1 MAGRAALTAALVLLA
16 ATAALADTLRGRVV
30 DPDGRAVAGA
40 QVSVSGA
47 TAAPLTA
54 VADASGAFAVDG
66 LPAGATVEVI
76 AWAPGFASSPAR
88 VVVSDTELELRLA
101 VTAVRETLTVT
112 ASQVDTPLSLL
123 GDSVTVLSREE
134 LDARQITTLGD
145 ALRLVPGF
153 SVARNGG
160 PGTVTSVFPRGGESD
175 YTMVLVDGVRM
186 NSFGGGLDF
195 SQVPI
200 DAAER
205 VEIVRGP
212 QSALYGS
219 DAIGGVVQVVTAR
232 GGPAVLDALG
242 EGRRPRLPPRG
253 WQRARLAGQLAG
265 RRRSAVHGR
274 RRLHRHGAG
283 RRLDRVE
290 RRQRAVGRVAR
301 AGLAGQRRHRP
312 VRHDALRR
320 LRPGLPRALR
330 LGPGRQLRRR
340 GSHVA
345 QPDRTALGGVRL
357 VQPLGA
363 ASSRVRLRAEAD
375 VADFDLE
382 YRSEFGSEG
391 ETARGHGRLQ
401 ADAAIAAGLSASF
414 GGEWVGES
422 GRSTYIVAGADEV
435 SVDRDVWAAFAEARW
450 QPAAR
455 LSFTGGA
462 RASRITRHSL
472 AGNPSAF
479 SPRPP
484 FEDDTVV
491 AVNPK
496 VTAAWSVV
504 SEGGASGTSTK
515 LHAAFGTGIR
525 PPDAF
530 EIAFTDNS
538 GLKPERST
546 SVEAGV
552 TQTFASGAVHADAT
566 WFHNSYDDLIVTV
579 GRFSSSSRYTT
590 DNIANA
596 RARGAELALTLRPAS
611 RLTARATY
619 TFLDS
624 EILAVDGTDGQA
636 PSPFVVGDPLLRRPR
651 HQGSVDVAWGTS
663 RVQAFATVSMRGDTL
678 DVEPN
683 FGTFGG
689 LYENEGHTVVTIG
702 GAWTIIPQI
711 TAFARLVNA
720 FDNQYRGHARVPC
733 AGPHGLCRTPCCCT
747 PLRSASPT
755 TRPVRCSRASRSRCR
770 RARSSAC
777 SGPTDRARRRCS
789 GSCRAPG
796 GRPAAWSASTTARWP
811 TTRAGPWPGGWPSC
825 RRRRSS
831 PSTTR

>member
-1 MAGRAALTAALVLLA
+1 MAGRAVLTTAVVLLA
-16 ATAALADTLRGRVV
+16 AATAQADTLRGRVV
-30 DPDGRAVAGA
+30 DPDGRPVAGA

-47 TAAPLTA
+47 TAAPLTTA
-54 VADASGAFAVDG
+54 ADASGVFVIAG
-66 LPAGATVEVI
+66 LPEGATVEVI
-76 AWAPGFASSPAR
+76 AWAPGFVSSPAR
-88 VVVSDTELELRLA
+88 MVVSDTELELRLA
-101 VTAVRETLTVT
+101 VSAVRETLTVT

-153 SVARNGG
+153 AVARNGG

-175 YTMVLVDGVRM
+175 YTLVLVDGVRM

-219 DAIGGVVQVVTAR
+219 DAIGGVVQVVTGR
-232 GGPAVLDALG
+232 GGPAVLDALV
-242 EGRRPRLPPRG
+242 EGGGRAARRAAVSARG
-253 WQRARLAGQLAG
+253 SLGNWQGAAAGQYMRDDGFTGVAPADG
-265 RRRSAVHGR
+265 STVSNDDS
-274 RRLHRHGAG
+274 RLSDAS
-283 RRLDRVE
+283 L
-290 RRQRAVGRVAR
+290 
-301 AGLAGQRRHRP
+301 GLGWRG
-312 VRHDALRR
+312 DGGTDLFGTLRYVDSD
-320 LRPGLPRALR
+320 
-330 LGPGRQLRRR
+330 R
-340 GSHVA
+340 GSPGPYGSDPAGNFGGV
-345 QPDRTALGGVRL
+345 DRTSRSLTQQLSGAARL
-357 VQPLGA
+357 VQPLGSP
-363 ASSRVRLRAEAD
+363 SSRVRLRAEAD

-391 ETARGHGRLQ
+391 ETTRGHGRLQ
-401 ADAAIAAGLSASF
+401 ADAALAAGLSASV

-422 GRSTYIVAGADEV
+422 GRSTYIVAGAEEV
-435 SVDRDVWAAFAEARW
+435 PVDRDVWAGFAEVRW

-462 RASRITRHSL
+462 RASRITRQAL
-472 AGNPSAF
+472 AGNPATF

-484 FEDDTVV
+484 FDDDTVV

-496 VTAAWSVV
+496 VTAAWTVV
-504 SEGGASGTSTK
+504 DGGGLGTSTR
-515 LHAAFGTGIR
+515 LHAAAGTGIR

-530 EIAFTDNS
+530 EIAFTDNA
-538 GLKPERST
+538 GLKPERSN

-552 TQTFASGAVHADAT
+552 TQTFAHGAVHADAT
-566 WFHNSYDDLIVTV
+566 WFHNRYDDLIVTV
-579 GRFSSSSRYTT
+579 GRFNSSSRYTT

-624 EILAVDGTDGQA
+624 EVLAVDGTEGQA

-663 RVQAFATVSMRGDTL
+663 RAQAFATVAMRGDTL

-689 LYENEGHTVVTIG
+689 LYENEGYAVVTLG
-702 GAWTIIPQI
+702 GSWTIVPQL
-711 TAFARLVNA
+711 TAFARVANL
-720 FDNQYRGHARVPC
+720 FDAQYEDTLGYPALGRTAYVGLRVA
-733 AGPHGLCRTPCCCT
+733 AGR
-747 PLRSASPT
+747 
-755 TRPVRCSRASRSRCR
+755 
-770 RARSSAC
+770 
-777 SGPTDRARRRCS
+777 
-789 GSCRAPG
+789 
-796 GRPAAWSASTTARWP
+796 
-811 TTRAGPWPGGWPSC
+811 
-825 RRRRSS
+825 
-831 PSTTR
+831 

>member
-1 MAGRAALTAALVLLA
+1 MAYLRTSPFSTASLSFRVRGAGRAALTVALVLVAA
-16 ATAALADTLRGRVV
+16 ATALADTLRGRVV

-54 VADASGAFAVDG
+54 VADASGVFAIDG

-76 AWAPGFASSPAR
+76 AWAPGFVSRPAR
-88 VVVSDTELELRLA
+88 LVVSDTELELRLA
-101 VTAVRETLTVT
+101 VSAVRESLTVT

-123 GDSVTVLSREE
+123 GDSVTVVSREE

-153 SVARNGG
+153 TVARNGG

-175 YTMVLVDGVRM
+175 YTLVLVDGVRM

-242 EGRRPRLPPRG
+242 EGGGRDARRALGSARG
-253 WQRARLAGQLAG
+253 SLGNWQGAAAGQYMRDDGYTGEAPADGSTVSNDDSRLSDASLG
-265 RRRSAVHGR
+265 LGWRSDGGTDLFGTMR
-274 RRLHRHGAG
+274 YI
-283 RRLDRVE
+283 DS
-290 RRQRAVGRVAR
+290 
-301 AGLAGQRRHRP
+301 
-312 VRHDALRR
+312 D
-320 LRPGLPRALR
+320 
-330 LGPGRQLRRR
+330 R
-340 GSHVA
+340 GSPGPYGSNPAGNFGGV
-345 QPDRTALGGVRL
+345 DRTSRSLTQQLSAGGRL
-357 VQPLGA
+357 VQPLGS

-375 VADFDLE
+375 VADFDLQ

-391 ETARGHGRLQ
+391 ETTRGHGRLQ
-401 ADAAIAAGLSASF
+401 ADAALAAGLSASF

-422 GRSTYIVAGADEV
+422 GSSTYIVSGADEV
-435 SVDRDVWAAFAEARW
+435 PVDRDVWAGFAEARW

-462 RASRITRHSL
+462 RASRITRQAL
-472 AGNPSAF
+472 AGNESPF
-479 SPRPP
+479 STRPP
-484 FEDDTVV
+484 FDDDTVV

-496 VTAAWSVV
+496 VTAAWSIVP
-504 SEGGASGTSTK
+504 EGGGSGTSTR
-515 LHAAFGTGIR
+515 LHAAAGTGIR

-530 EIAFTDNS
+530 EIAFTDNA

-552 TQTFASGAVHADAT
+552 TQTFANGAVHADAT
-566 WFHNSYDDLIVTV
+566 WFHNEYDDLIVSV

-596 RARGAELALTLRPAS
+596 RARGAELALTVRPAS

-624 EILAVDGTDGQA
+624 EVLAVDGTDGQA
-636 PSPFVVGDPLLRRPR
+636 PAPFTVGDPLLRRPR
-651 HQGSVDVAWGTS
+651 HQGSVDLAWGTS
-663 RVQAFATVSMRGDTL
+663 RAQAFATASMRGETL

-683 FGTFGG
+683 FGASGG
-689 LYENEGHTVVTIG
+689 LYENPGHAVVTLG
-702 GAWTIIPQI
+702 GSWTIIPQL
-711 TAFARLVNA
+711 TAFARVVNV
-720 FDNQYRGHARVPC
+720 FDERYEDTLGYPALGRTAYVGFRV
-733 AGPHGLCRTPCCCT
+733 A
-747 PLRSASPT
+747 
-755 TRPVRCSRASRSRCR
+755 
-770 RARSSAC
+770 
-777 SGPTDRARRRCS
+777 ARR
-789 GSCRAPG
+789 
-796 GRPAAWSASTTARWP
+796 
-811 TTRAGPWPGGWPSC
+811 
-825 RRRRSS
+825 
-831 PSTTR
+831 